1 MIRSDPDMVTII
13 KIVENVIFRKLILEV
28 AGRGLNYLS
37 ALFTRVK
44 FALYIGMEFKLKF
57 LDIFV
62 GKSMFHKSY

>member
-1 MIRSDPDMVTII
+1 MIRSDLDMVTII

-44 FALYIGMEFKLKF
+44 FAL
-57 LDIFV
+57 DIWD
-62 GKSMFHKSY
+62 GI